1 MIVSTPTKAC
11 KLCLHQARE
20 SIENKLYDQ
29 VPYRTIAKEIGCSE
43 ATVARHK
50 AHMTAQAAIRMLA
63 DPKGSATEIRKKQA
77 DMAALAARER
87 GDIRAEMVALREWRA
102 LDEHAKRLE
111 QEQNQADR
119 LVTQPAFQRLVVMLS
134 SVLCDGCR
142 RGLDKAHRKADSEE
156 RSDS

>member
-1 MIVSTPTKAC
+1 MDIPTPTKAC

-20 SIENKLYDQ
+20 AIENKLYDQ
-29 VPYRTIAKEIGCSE
+29 VPYRVIAEEIGCST

-63 DPKGSATEIRKKQA
+63 DPRGSATEVRKKQA
-77 DMAALAARER
+77 DEAALKARKK
-87 GDIRAEMVALREWRA
+87 GDTRAELLAIREWRA
-102 LDEHAKRLE
+102 LDEHQKRVE
-111 QEQNQADR
+111 QEQINQDR
-119 LVTQPAFQRLVVMLS
+119 LVTQPAFQRLVGMLS
-134 SVLCDGCR
+134 SVLCDECK